1 MDHSF
6 MHEIWNCL
14 RAEDEE
20 EGESKRKGS
29 SRVTDLVEL
38 SLLRSRIVFL
48 HSGVDQDSARE
59 VIHRVWHLEISS
71 PGKPILFV
79 INSPG
84 GSVTAGLAIWDQMQ
98 LISSPITTLVTGLA
112 ASMGSMLSL
121 VAPRGSRWATPQAK
135 IMIHQPA
142 IWGTVTGQAT
152 DLEIQAREIRKT
164 KETMIDLYM
173 TATKQSREVIE
184 KSLDRD
190 TWMTAQEA
198 KAFGLID
205 QIVSDHLP
213 LQPFFKSQN

>member
-1 MDHSF
+1 MKNLLS
-6 MHEIWNCL
+6 
-14 RAEDEE
+14 EE
-20 EGESKRKGS
+20 EEEEEKEEEVEEPQKKASV
-29 SRVTDLVEL
+29 RVTDLIEL
-38 SLLRSRIVFL
+38 SLLKARLVFL
-48 HSGVDQDSARE
+48 HSGVDQESARE

-121 VAPRGSRWATPQAK
+121 VAPKGRRWATPQAK

-164 KETMIDLYM
+164 KETMIGLYM
-173 TATKQSREVIE
+173 DATGQSRKVIE

-190 TWMTAQEA
+190 TWMSAEEA
-198 KAFGLID
+198 KDFGLID
-205 QIVSDHLP
+205 QIISDHYP
-213 LQPFFKSQN
+213 LQPFFQSND